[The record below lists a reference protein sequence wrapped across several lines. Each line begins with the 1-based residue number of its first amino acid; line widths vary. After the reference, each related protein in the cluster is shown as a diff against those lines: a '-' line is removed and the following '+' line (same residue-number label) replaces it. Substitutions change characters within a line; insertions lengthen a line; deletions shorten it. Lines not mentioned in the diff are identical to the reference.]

1 MTDFIESYD
10 IPVSLCKSLIED
22 FNYRK
27 GIQREAALS
36 RGYSYVHSVDMN
48 SALINIY
55 EEEIYNIVY
64 KYVHKF
70 NFAKETLYNFQLST
84 PYNVQLYAPGNYYSV
99 WHCENNGNPQY
110 RNRHL
115 AFMTYLNTV
124 TNGGGTEFVYQK
136 REIQARQGLTLVWPA
151 HFTHTHRGIPSMT
164 EDKYIITGWLEFLD
178 GEETT
183 NAWMDGDD
191 TDFYSTLG
199 KNGKKIF

>member
-1 MTDFIESYD
+1 MTDFIETYD
-10 IPVSLCKSLIED
+10 IPTSLCKSLIED

-36 RGYSYVHSVDMN
+36 RGHSYVHSVEMN

-55 EEEIYNIVY
+55 EEEIHNIVY
-64 KYVHKF
+64 KYLHKF

>member
-1 MTDFIESYD
+1 MTDFIEYYD
-10 IPVSLCKSLIED
+10 IPTSLCKSLIED

-27 GIQREAALS
+27 GIQREAGLS
-36 RGYSYVHSVDMN
+36 RGYSYIHSVEMN
-48 SALINIY
+48 SALIDIY
-55 EEEIYNIVY
+55 ENEISNIVY
-64 KYVHKF
+64 KYIHKF
-70 NFAKETLYNFQLST
+70 NFAKETLYNFQMYT

-124 TNGGGTEFVYQK
+124 TNGGGTEFVYQR

-178 GEETT
+178 GEET
-183 NAWMDGDD
+183 NDAWMDGDD
-191 TDFYSTLG
+191 TNFYSTLG

>member
-1 MTDFIESYD
+1 
-10 IPVSLCKSLIED
+10 
-22 FNYRK
+22 
-27 GIQREAALS
+27 
-36 RGYSYVHSVDMN
+36 
-48 SALINIY
+48 
-55 EEEIYNIVY
+55 
-64 KYVHKF
+64 
-70 NFAKETLYNFQLST
+70 
-84 PYNVQLYAPGNYYSV
+84 
-99 WHCENNGNPQY
+99 
-110 RNRHL
+110 
-115 AFMTYLNTV
+115 MTYLNTV

-178 GEETT
+178 GKETT